1 MTLHFP
7 VTSGMTLFHMRFP
20 YFVDLLWLMFTK
32 VMDFSLYTVEMS
44 IFRGYVGLVL
54 EGGLIKTRY
63 LQTNRAVRPRG
74 LENSVNF

>member
-1 MTLHFP
+1 MF
-7 VTSGMTLFHMRFP
+7 F
-20 YFVDLLWLMFTK
+20 FVDLLWLMFKK

-44 IFRGYVGLVL
+44 IFRGYVGQVL